1 MINAFGR
8 MSGRRGTESLA
19 RESRVAC
26 GTVGAAAGRCSR
38 GMWLLVVIALMG
50 CERTPDDPPPD
61 MSMVRGDPIEVWE
74 LADGSDGLDGL
85 DGLDES
91 DGSGFGWGAGGDGP
105 ILVGF
110 DRLAGFEY
118 EVSGA
123 GEPAEESAT
132 SQIPS
137 LIRELDGREVG
148 VKGFMLPVKVEGGMV
163 REFLLMRDQSMCCFG
178 VMPKVNEWVAV
189 TMAGRGVR
197 AMMDQPVTVFGTLR
211 VGEVYEHGVLAG
223 IYHMTGVEMAGP
235 LDL

>member
-1 MINAFGR
+1 
-8 MSGRRGTESLA
+8 
-19 RESRVAC
+19 
-26 GTVGAAAGRCSR
+26 
-38 GMWLLVVIALMG
+38 MWLSVVIALTG
-50 CERTPDDPPPD
+50 CERTPDDLPPD
-61 MSMVRGDPIEVWE
+61 MAMIRGDPIEVSE
-74 LADGSDGLDGL
+74 LADGLDG
-85 DGLDES
+85 S
-91 DGSGFGWGAGGDGP
+91 DRTEGSGGSDFGWAAEGDGP

-118 EVSGA
+118 EAAGA
-123 GEPAEESAT
+123 DEPVVEEESPA

-148 VKGFMLPVKVEGGMV
+148 VRGFMLPVKVEGGLV

-178 VMPKVNEWVAV
+178 VMPKVNEWVSV

-223 IYHMTGVEMAGP
+223 IYRMTGVELAGP